1 MVTMTDRMT
10 RAATLKSAPARLL
23 RNSALAIAGHIPGV
37 PAKLARLLA
46 ELDNR

>member
-1 MVTMTDRMT
+1 MTDRMT

-23 RNSALAIAGHIPGV
+23 RNAALEIAGRIPGV
-37 PAKLARLLA
+37 PDRLARLLA